1 IVVAL
6 NAASQTGSA
15 AAPRPTPVLVE
26 LFTSEGCSSCPPAD
40 ALLQTL
46 VNTQSI
52 AGAEV
57 IALGHH
63 VDYWDRLGWRDRFSS
78 GASTNRQQR
87 YAQVFNIDA
96 VYTPQLVVDGR
107 DQFVGSDANAA
118 RRTIGRAAAGPHAT
132 VAIALGPADAGRV
145 TATVTIAEL
154 PKISRGDKAD
164 LVVAITESGLR
175 SDVRGGEN
183 RGRQLAHAPVVRQ
196 LTTIG
201 EISADA
207 ALQSNLAIAPAWQ
220 RERVMVVAFVQ
231 ERFSR
236 QVLGAAASPLQSD
249 RR

>member
-1 IVVAL
+1 MSLRHPISAL
-6 NAASQTGSA
+6 LAISIPFVGSVCFLRAARTLTGSTGDGGT
-15 AAPRPTPVLVE
+15 RIPVLVE

-145 TATVTIAEL
+145 TATVTIAGL
-154 PKISRGDKAD
+154 PKISR
-164 LVVAITESGLR
+164 
-175 SDVRGGEN
+175 
-183 RGRQLAHAPVVRQ
+183 
-196 LTTIG
+196 
-201 EISADA
+201 
-207 ALQSNLAIAPAWQ
+207 
-220 RERVMVVAFVQ
+220 
-231 ERFSR
+231 
-236 QVLGAAASPLQSD
+236 
-249 RR
+249 